1 MLCTRRGAVPAL
13 DTSSDLCP
21 EPRQSS
27 ESSGDRVEASEN
39 GHAMSSSGSYQN
51 RASLSPEPVDAPSIY
66 SSPNHDGPVY
76 PYCHLVVIPLIVGPP
91 TEPSFPLQIC
101 IHPEF
106 RLVNNAVLH
115 LVHDAAYMSTNPSL
129 HARPYTRTQLEPL
142 DMYTPY
148 MASLDLSGTPSPPN
162 TPLTPAR
169 SPPRSPPRTSPPS
182 SPGSH
187 LPPPD
192 HGSPPPDVWH
202 PPQNRRV
209 PSSPHLALIISAIVA
224 FASLFLTFFSGHP
237 AWVMTSS
244 TNSTIDVPL
253 WQPIHLLYRDYEE
266 TILPLLTRFEL
277 PNPILP
283 GRPTHILTGLREELQ
298 EIGMGLG
305 TWKGTGLSPLD
316 PDMLNKIRHVNDQ
329 FFPLEKSFR
338 SLYRSGDT
346 LLRAFPAELLS
357 FTMVVSD
364 SRAEIIRN
372 ITNFWLDVEKTN
384 LKSLKSLWEIDKSL
398 KTIDLDLVLDYL
410 DNNFRPLLVHPNRD
424 YRKEA
429 WVVNTIDAVAMTRSN
444 ILPLIDSIRLL
455 VSRAIA
461 TLSTADSNIAAQL
474 KIWEVAELS
483 GGVWQQDVCRF
494 ITDSP
499 RWWSSWIYKY
509 TQETTVW
516 EGASNRTVE
525 ELLNIAQ
532 RGSQVADLVVEGM
545 KSDCGYRERRPP
557 RPMGYY

>member
-1 MLCTRRGAVPAL
+1 
-13 DTSSDLCP
+13 
-21 EPRQSS
+21 
-27 ESSGDRVEASEN
+27 
-39 GHAMSSSGSYQN
+39 
-51 RASLSPEPVDAPSIY
+51 
-66 SSPNHDGPVY
+66 
-76 PYCHLVVIPLIVGPP
+76 
-91 TEPSFPLQIC
+91 
-101 IHPEF
+101 
-106 RLVNNAVLH
+106 
-115 LVHDAAYMSTNPSL
+115 
-129 HARPYTRTQLEPL
+129 
-142 DMYTPY
+142 
-148 MASLDLSGTPSPPN
+148 
-162 TPLTPAR
+162 
-169 SPPRSPPRTSPPS
+169 
-182 SPGSH
+182 
-187 LPPPD
+187 
-192 HGSPPPDVWH
+192 
-202 PPQNRRV
+202 
-209 PSSPHLALIISAIVA
+209 
-224 FASLFLTFFSGHP
+224 
-237 AWVMTSS
+237 MTSS

-483 GGVWQQDVCRF
+483 GGVWQQDR
-494 ITDSP
+494 
-499 RWWSSWIYKY
+499 
-509 TQETTVW
+509 
-516 EGASNRTVE
+516 E
-525 ELLNIAQ
+525 EAAEADGILLNRPQI
-532 RGSQVADLVVEGM
+532 RPGM
-545 KSDCGYRERRPP
+545 AVS
-557 RPMGYY
+557 